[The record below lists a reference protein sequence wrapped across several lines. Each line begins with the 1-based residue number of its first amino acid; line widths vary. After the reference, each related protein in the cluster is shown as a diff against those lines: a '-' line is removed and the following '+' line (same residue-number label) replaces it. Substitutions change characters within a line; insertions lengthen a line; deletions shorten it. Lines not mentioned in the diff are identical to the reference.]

1 MKKLKNVKSYLEFIK
16 EESSQWVKLED
27 IYIKK
32 YGKFPS
38 VSLLNDKI
46 AQYVREVYGPMGY
59 IKNVNSV
66 FELGGVEVDVQ
77 LMINNYTIFKRF
89 IIENKIN
96 SASDFFN
103 KLVENFSDVYHY
115 NGNFFNKY
123 TKYILS
129 ITKSKGKE
137 AENLVFDKFKEFSK
151 SKGLDIEIIEPT
163 KEEDIEG
170 VDGYFIY
177 KGKKYT
183 IQVKPGIG
191 GLLKYKDG
199 FYKMKSQG
207 SLSLNTNFLFLYE
220 DDKYIFIK
228 NKKDSPI
235 IIKSEYF
242 IFNEDNIFY
251 SDFSL

>member
-1 MKKLKNVKSYLEFIK
+1 MKKYNEFIK
-16 EESSQWVKLED
+16 EESSQWVKLEN
-27 IYIKK
+27 IYVRK
-32 YGKFPS
+32 YGSFPS
-38 VSLLNDKI
+38 IVYLNNKI
-46 AQYVREVYGPMGY
+46 DDYVNKTYQSMGY
-59 IKNVNSV
+59 VKNVNSV

-89 IIENKIN
+89 IIENKIR
-96 SASDFFN
+96 SASEFFNKLLENFDDVYHYDGDFFN
-103 KLVENFSDVYHY
+103 KH
-115 NGNFFNKY
+115 
-123 TKYILS
+123 TKYILNR
-129 ITKSKGKE
+129 TKSKGKK
-137 AENLVFDKFKEFSK
+137 AEKSVFNKFKEFSK
-151 SKGLDIEIIEPT
+151 SKGLNIEIKQPT
-163 KEEDIEG
+163 IEEDIQG
-170 VDGYFIY
+170 MDGYFVY

-191 GLLKYKDG
+191 GLLQYKDG

-242 IFNEDNIFY
+242 IFNEDNIVY
-251 SDFSL
+251 SDFGL

>member
-1 MKKLKNVKSYLEFIK
+1 MKKYSEFIK
-16 EESSQWVKLED
+16 EESSQWVKLEN
-27 IYIKK
+27 IFIKK
-32 YGKFPS
+32 YGTFPS
-38 VSLLNDKI
+38 ISLLNDKI
-46 AQYVREVYGPMGY
+46 SDYIDDVYGSMGY
-59 IKNVNSV
+59 VKNVNSI

-89 IIENKIN
+89 IIENKIS

-115 NGNFFNKY
+115 DGNFFNKH

-129 ITKSKGKE
+129 RTRSKGKT
-137 AENLVFDKFKEFSK
+137 AEDLVFDKFKEFSK
-151 SKGLDIEIIEPT
+151 SKGLDIDIIEPT

-170 VDGYFIY
+170 TDGYFFY

-191 GLLKYKDG
+191 GLKKHFSRYKHKDG

-220 DDKYIFIK
+220 GDKYIFIK

-235 IIKSEYF
+235 VIKSEYF
-242 IFNEDNIFY
+242 IFNEDNIVY
-251 SDFSL
+251 SDFSF